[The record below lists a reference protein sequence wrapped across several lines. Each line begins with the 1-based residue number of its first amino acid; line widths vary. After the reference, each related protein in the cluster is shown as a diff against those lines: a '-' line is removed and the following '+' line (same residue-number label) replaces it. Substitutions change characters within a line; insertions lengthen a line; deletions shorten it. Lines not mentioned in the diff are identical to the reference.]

1 MPRVTSFDHLPAYE
15 LAGPPDAPVVCV
27 LGGISATRHVA
38 ANALDPAPG
47 WWDAVVGSRRAI
59 DTTRFRVLGIDFV
72 DGGRRADGRPK
83 RVVTTH
89 DQADAVAAVLDRLGI
104 ERVQAFVGASYGG
117 MVALA
122 FAERYPER
130 VQQLV
135 VISAPHEAHPMS
147 TALRALQRRIVQLGI
162 DTGEAQ
168 EGLVLA
174 RALAMTTYRSA
185 REFAERFDVEP
196 SVRTANDAIFPVE
209 GYLRHHGEKFAATWT
224 PERFLAL
231 SLSADLHRVDPAAIR
246 TPALLVAAEGDAIVP
261 GEQMAALAA
270 ALAAPNQFVELPSK
284 TGHDAFLTEPEAL
297 GRLLRESLATTRLS

>member
-1 MPRVTSFDHLPAYE
+1 MADVPNFE
-15 LAGPPDAPVVCV
+15 IIGPPDAPVVVV
-27 LGGISATRHVA
+27 LGGISASRHVA
-38 ANALDPAPG
+38 AHSENPTPG
-47 WWDAVVGSRRAI
+47 WWEAIVGPGRAI
-59 DTTRFRVLGIDFV
+59 DTDRVRVLSIDYL
-72 DGGRRADGRPK
+72 DGGRGSDGRPK
-83 RVVTTH
+83 RIVTTH
-89 DQADAVAAVLDRLGI
+89 DQAEAIARALSEIAVLRARAI
-104 ERVQAFVGASYGG
+104 VGASYGG

-122 FAERYPER
+122 FAQSHPAR

-162 DTGEAQ
+162 DTGEQKEA
-168 EGLVLA
+168 LALA
-174 RALAMTTYRSA
+174 RGLAMTTYRSA
-185 REFAERFDVEP
+185 REFGERFDAEP
-196 SVRTANDAIFPVE
+196 LERTANDAIFPVE
-209 GYLRHHGEKFAATWT
+209 GYLRHHGEKFAAAWT

-270 ALAAPNQFVELPSK
+270 RFGAPNQLVELPSK

-297 GRLLRESLATTRLS
+297 GRLLRQSLATTRLS